1 MMKQLQ
7 GADAEAKP
15 DVVKFVGEDTKDKQE
30 YKKKAEEDAAAK
42 KAREDRIKALK
53 LLQDLLAETAVLKG
67 KEEEELIAIR
77 AKVAQG
83 CRDCLALG
91 LSEEEVRPLRDRVRK
106 VHNMVQDLKGAIRVF
121 CRTRP
126 FNQREK
132 DAQSKVCLQFSD
144 DKMTVQI
151 ENNDGDT
158 SKFMFD
164 TTFNPGTQDAIF
176 TELKELIQS
185 VYDGYNVTVFA
196 YGQTGSGKTFTMY
209 GPKDNIGVVPKSIK
223 EIMRLKNED
232 FGDSKTWEVTVTT
245 SMVELYKG
253 KFADLLYKKKEK
265 APEIHVKRTPDGEV
279 LMEGSIEALSKD
291 YEESWKHVEA
301 GFDGRKVAA
310 TAMNSDSSR
319 SHLFVILKVKI
330 LNKATNKEIKGKVTL
345 VDLAGSER
353 VKDSM
358 VEGEALQ
365 EAIEINKS
373 LTTLGD
379 CMSEI
384 SKGGKNVNMRNT
396 PLTAA
401 LADSLGGTAKTLMFA
416 NLSPAVINVNESIM
430 TCQWAMRARKVQN
443 KKDDS
448 APAAKGGPKKKAAA
462 KRK

>member
-1 MMKQLQ
+1 M
-7 GADAEAKP
+7 G
-15 DVVKFVGEDTKDKQE
+15 DVVKFVGEDVKEEQKYDA
-30 YKKKAEEDAAAK
+30 KKAAEDAAAK
-42 KAREDRIKALK
+42 KAREERMKALA
-53 LLQDLLAETAVLKG
+53 LLQELLSDTAVLKG
-67 KEEEELIAIR
+67 KEEEELISIR

-121 CRTRP
+121 ARTRP

-144 DKMTVQI
+144 DKMTIQV

-158 SKFMFD
+158 NKFMFD
-164 TTFNPGTQDAIF
+164 TTFNPGSQNDIF
-176 TELKELIQS
+176 KELKELIQS

-223 EIMRLKNED
+223 EIMRLKEEEYKD
-232 FGDSKTWEVTVTT
+232 IYDVSITT

-253 KFADLLYKKKEK
+253 KFSDLLYKKKEK
-265 APEIHVKRTPDGEV
+265 APEIQVKRTPDGEV
-279 LMEGSIEALSKD
+279 IMDGSIEAPCKTFEDSWNAV
-291 YEESWKHVEA
+291 ES
-301 GFDGRKVAA
+301 GFDSRKVAA
-310 TAMNSDSSR
+310 TAMNADSSR
-319 SHLFVILKVKI
+319 SHLFVILKVK
-330 LNKATNKEIKGKVTL
+330 LVNKETKKEIKGKVTL

-358 VEGEALQ
+358 VEGNALQ

-430 TCQWAMRARKVQN
+430 TCQWAMRARKVTN
-443 KKDDS
+443 
-448 APAAKGGPKKKAAA
+448 KGGSDDKADKAKAGAKKKPAV